1 MARQTHR
8 KITKR
13 NVKTLVA
20 GGKLGVY
27 WYATLPGFGVRLYA
41 SWGGDAGRRYCGGAQ
56 VRDAARRQVEARM
69 AGC

>member
-27 WYATLPGFGVRLYA
+27 WYATLPGFGIRLYA
-41 SWGGDAGRRYCGGAQ
+41 SWGEIRDDDTAAGRK
-56 VRDAARRQVEARM
+56 
-69 AGC
+69 